1 MWEPLLIIWYF
12 QREEIGGDDQTTH
25 KVHSVKEDEEYSGSA
40 ETPKK
45 ISLHLA
51 SRSSCIDQYHVY
63 NVHNMDS
70 PPFQPETLVLHESV
84 DIPFYAVIEE
94 LHRYV

>member
-45 ISLHLA
+45 ISLHLL
-51 SRSSCIDQYHVY
+51 SSLLI
-63 NVHNMDS
+63 S
-70 PPFQPETLVLHESV
+70 SS
-84 DIPFYAVIEE
+84 AVEE
-94 LHRYV
+94 KPH